1 SDAAVVIPVLDLIA
15 FRDGAMNG
23 PVVKAPATEDAFL
36 ACSIRRTTV
45 SRNCT
50 DICRIGVLAPFPD
63 VSRHIVE
70 AKLVWGLLGHL
81 MGVVTASS
89 VVPRHAVDV
98 VAAAEADPVPPM
110 GAAARRVLPLGL
122 GRQPKERGRA

>member
-1 SDAAVVIPVLDLIA
+1 
-15 FRDGAMNG
+15 MNG

-50 DICRIGVLAPFPD
+50 DICRMGSRPPSPD
-63 VSRHIVE
+63 VPRLTVE
-70 AKLVWGLLGHL
+70 AKWVWGLLGHL
-81 MGVVTASS
+81 MGGVTASS

-98 VAAAEADPVPPM
+98 VAAAEAEPVPPM

-122 GRQPKERGRA
+122 GRQPK